1 MQRYAQILQ
10 LILKD
15 VEQTER
21 IDFMILVM
29 VMMLI
34 LVMMED
40 DTLCRREVL
49 RKSKVLPGV
58 DVDGGDDDV
67 GGGYDGRDSIYHF
80 RSCVTAHPT
89 CFIQMTTGGGKY
101 ILTILYF

>member
-1 MQRYAQILQ
+1 MQ

-21 IDFMILVM
+21 IDFMFLVM

-67 GGGYDGRDSIYHF
+67 GVDGGDDGNSDDGVDGGDDVVGV
-80 RSCVTAHPT
+80 VTG
-89 CFIQMTTGGGKY
+89 I
-101 ILTILYF
+101 

>member
-1 MQRYAQILQ
+1 MQ

-15 VEQTER
+15 VGQTER

-40 DTLCRREVL
+40 HIFCP
-49 RKSKVLPGV
+49 RKVFSGVGV
-58 DVDGGDDDV
+58 DGVDDGDDSDGVDGGNDVVGVV
-67 GGGYDGRDSIYHF
+67 GGR
-80 RSCVTAHPT
+80 
-89 CFIQMTTGGGKY
+89 
-101 ILTILYF
+101 